1 MSTYSDTFRELRSP
15 GRVAHTPRS
24 ALAPVRGAR
33 LAAGV
38 MLPLALGVGLGHPQY
53 GVYAALGALP
63 SGFAAMFGEGRKRA
77 GAVALA
83 ATGMAL
89 GAFVGALAAANQPLL
104 ILVAAVFAYAA
115 GIVGAFSDRIA
126 VAALQW
132 PGALLIATST
142 PDGPR
147 QAAIRG
153 GLVLAGGLGQAA
165 LVALAVRAES
175 AAAKRAEIRDAAV
188 LDSAAGTAT
197 DAPSTPRRQP
207 HAPRRSPR
215 AFARYL
221 LGTIRTHLGL
231 STEHGQHALRL
242 AITAATAQSAA
253 LLLGLPHPYWAALTA
268 ILVLKTDHVLT
279 VRRSLDRIGGT
290 AFGVLFGLLL
300 AMLAQLGTV
309 PLLLGA
315 GLVIA
320 LGYTVFTANYF
331 LFSVFLTGFV
341 VLLLDLLGDG
351 ARSTAGPRLLA
362 TLLGGAIALVASHV
376 RPAAA

>member
-15 GRVAHTPRS
+15 RRVAHTPRS
-24 ALAPVRGAR
+24 ALAPACGAR

-38 MLPLALGVGLGHPQY
+38 MLPLTLGVSLGQPQY

-63 SGFAAMFGEGRKRA
+63 SGFASMLGQGRRRG

-83 ATGMAL
+83 AVGMGL
-89 GAFVGALAAANQPLL
+89 GAFVGALAATNPPLL
-104 ILVAAVFAYAA
+104 VLVAAVFAYAA

-165 LVALAVRAES
+165 LVALAGRVELAPAGSFFKSGFFTGGLVDGRAADAVSPDRPARRSARSLARHLVGTVRA
-175 AAAKRAEIRDAAV
+175 
-188 LDSAAGTAT
+188 
-197 DAPSTPRRQP
+197 
-207 HAPRRSPR
+207 
-215 AFARYL
+215 
-221 LGTIRTHLGL
+221 HLGL

-242 AITAATAQSAA
+242 AVTAAAAQSAA

-300 AMLAQLGTV
+300 AALAQLGTV

-320 LGYTVFTANYF
+320 LAYTVFTANYF

-341 VLLLDLLGDG
+341 VLLLDLLGDS
-351 ARSTAGPRLLA
+351 AHSTVGPRLLA
-362 TLLGGAIALVASHV
+362 TLLGGVIALIASHV

>member
-15 GRVAHTPRS
+15 GRVAHTPRA
-24 ALAPVRGAR
+24 ALAPARGLR

-38 MLPLALGVGLGHPQY
+38 MLPLSLGVLLGHPQY

-83 ATGMAL
+83 AAGMAL
-89 GAFVGALAAANQPLL
+89 GAFVGALAAANPPLL
-104 ILVAAVFAYAA
+104 VLVAAVFAYAA

-147 QAAIRG
+147 QAAVRG
-153 GLVLAGGLGQAA
+153 GLVLAGGLGQAV
-165 LVALAVRAES
+165 LVALAARAET
-175 AAAKRAEIRDAAV
+175 AAV
-188 LDSAAGTAT
+188 KDTVGDG
-197 DAPSTPRRQP
+197 DAPSTARPDRL
-207 HAPRRSPR
+207 PRRSPR
-215 AFARYL
+215 AFTRYL
-221 LGTIRTHLGL
+221 VGTVRTHLGL

-242 AITAATAQSAA
+242 AVTAATAQSAA

-268 ILVLKTDHVLT
+268 VLVLKTDHVLT

-300 AMLAQLGTV
+300 AALAQLGTV

-341 VLLLDLLGDG
+341 VLLLDLLGDS
-351 ARSTAGPRLLA
+351 ARSTVGPRLLA
-362 TLLGGAIALVASHV
+362 TLLGGVIALVASHV